1 MVIHVHIVSLS
12 NKSAFEG
19 RNKKIPYY
27 MLELVY
33 LSQQC

>member
-1 MVIHVHIVSLS
+1 MVIVHIVHLS

-19 RNKKIPYY
+19 HNKKIPYY